1 MKKYLVVIPAL
12 LLFLS
17 ACNLPLLNQPE
28 TPVIPAPNLTMTA
41 IVAQLSATPTLPP
54 VVIET
59 ATATVAPSDTPA
71 PTNTTEPTNTPQPT
85 SVSPTITSSPTAVP
99 FRSGKQ
105 IVAPYMKN
113 PPVLD
118 GTWDEWDAPQLP
130 GNLWIYNKSAWDGPD
145 DLDLAYRVAWDNTYL
160 YVAVKVTDD
169 KYVQNATGADL
180 YKGDSIEI
188 LLDTDLLG
196 DFYSTVLSAD
206 DYQLGISG
214 GKGGEG
220 LYTLNGPSEAYL
232 WFPASVA
239 GPRSQVKI
247 AISRGI
253 TGDSKPAYRGEFA
266 IPWSMFGVSPYN
278 GMRLGF
284 GVSASDNDNS
294 SKNVQESMISNVPNR
309 SLVNP
314 TTWRELY
321 LSK

>member
-1 MKKYLVVIPAL
+1 MKRFLVLLPVL
-12 LLFLS
+12 LLLS
-17 ACNLPLLNQPE
+17 ACNLPLLNQAE
-28 TPVIPAPNLTMTA
+28 TPVIPGPNLTMTA
-41 IVAQLSATPTLPP
+41 IVGQLSATPTLPP
-54 VVIET
+54 VT
-59 ATATVAPSDTPA
+59 LATATFTLAPS
-71 PTNTTEPTNTPQPT
+71 NTPEPSATTKPT
-85 SVSPTITSSPTAVP
+85 DAPPTATPTAVP
-99 FRSGKQ
+99 FRGGKQ
-105 IVAPYMKN
+105 IVAPYMSS

-118 GTWDEWDAPQLP
+118 GTWDEWDAPQLAA
-130 GNLWIYNKSAWDGPD
+130 NLWIYNKSAWDGPE

-180 YKGDSIEI
+180 YKGDSLEI

-196 DFYSTVLSAD
+196 DFYSTNLSAD

-220 LYTLNGPSEAYL
+220 LYALNGPSEAYL
-232 WFPASVA
+232 WFPVGVA
-239 GPRSQVKI
+239 GSRSQVKI
-247 AISRGI
+247 ALSRGV
-253 TGDSKPAYRGEFA
+253 TGETKPAYRGEFA
-266 IPWSMFGVSPYN
+266 IPWSMFGISPYN

-284 GVSASDNDNS
+284 GVSASDNDNAS
-294 SKNVQESMISNVPNR
+294 SNVQESMISNVANR